1 MRNRPRVY
9 AGACT
14 GGWVPAIKIR
24 KDGTFMRIMVDNLAV
39 DIDNRTVRRG
49 DEDIRLTAK
58 EYEVL
63 KYLALHKDKIVS
75 RAELLEHV
83 WDCDYDCFSNVVD
96 VYIRFLRA
104 KIDDG
109 HEKKLIK
116 TFRKQGYSLTA

>member
-1 MRNRPRVY
+1 MVCVTDYTLQQKNVQS
-9 AGACT
+9 GT
-14 GGWVPAIKIR
+14 DNIIR
-24 KDGTFMRIMVDNLAV
+24 KEVTFMRIMVDNLAV
-39 DIDNRTVRRG
+39 DVENKLVRRG
-49 DEDIRLTAK
+49 EEDIRLTAK

-63 KYLALHKDKIVS
+63 KYLALHKDKVVS

-83 WDCDYDCFSNVVD
+83 WDCNYDCFSNVVD

-109 HEKKLIK
+109 HRTKLIK